1 MSRFVTNEKALQLKN
16 HTLFTTLDFIC
27 DAPKLDRAVAEEI
40 RALSVAYTEGILQA
54 VKGYFNGDWIEFARW
69 LGFSAEHIEV
79 IDWFSC
85 FTSPASYMR
94 VDIAGEIDNPRMVEL
109 NAGPNVGGL
118 AYSVAHRICRP
129 GGNTDPLYQWAAW
142 LHQLVQAQQ
151 THSRPFVAVVEE
163 SRVLPQITP
172 VATLMVA
179 ELQRWGIDAELVSH
193 RDLILQEQ
201 GLFLA
206 GKQVTH
212 LYCLFDLV
220 DVVNAP
226 EEYQPLCQA
235 LQKQQVILPAGFEG
249 RLIGNKLCMTLVH
262 DERFRP
268 FFNEALYE
276 KLQAFIPY
284 TWRFDEVKLDS
295 LRQQREEWIV
305 KPAHGYGGNDILC
318 GWELEQETWER
329 QLTAIL
335 AQKLPYVVQ
344 RRVPIASYSVTAFSV
359 AQQEEYAMQAKC
371 LLGVYI
377 MNNELG
383 GGWWRAGRPERSDI
397 INTSQGALAGNVML
411 RGASV

>member
-1 MSRFVTNEKALQLKN
+1 MSHFVTNEKALQLKN

-27 DAPKLDRAVAEEI
+27 DAPKLNRAIAEEI
-40 RALSVAYTEGILQA
+40 RLLSVAYIQGIQQA
-54 VKGYFNGDWIEFARW
+54 VKEYFHGDWVEFARW
-69 LGFSAEHIEV
+69 LGFSAEHIDV
-79 IDWFSC
+79 ITQFSC
-85 FTSPASYMR
+85 FTAPSSYMR
-94 VDIAGEIDNPRMVEL
+94 VDIAGEIDHPRMVEL

-118 AYSVAHRICRP
+118 AYSIAHRICHP

-142 LHQLVQAQQ
+142 LHQLLHTPVG
-151 THSRPFVAVVEE
+151 SRPFVAVVEDGG
-163 SRVLPQITP
+163 VLPQITP

-179 ELQRWGIDAELVSH
+179 ELQRWGIDAALVSH

-201 GLFLA
+201 GLFLDE
-206 GKQVTH
+206 KQVTH

-235 LQKQQVILPAGFEG
+235 LEKRLVVFPAGFEG

-268 FFNEALYE
+268 FFDEQLYE

-284 TWRFDEVKLDS
+284 TWRLDDMKLES
-295 LRQQREEWIV
+295 LRKQREEWIV

-318 GWELEQETWER
+318 GWELDQDTWER
-329 QLTAIL
+329 QLSAIL
-335 AQKLPYVVQ
+335 AQNLPYVIQ
-344 RRVPIASYSVTAFSV
+344 RRVPIANYSVTAFSV
-359 AQQEEYAMQAKC
+359 EKQEEYVMQGKC
-371 LLGVYI
+371 LLGIYI

-383 GGWWRAGRPERSDI
+383 GGWWRVGFPERSDI
-397 INTSQGALAGNVML
+397 INTSQGALAGNMML
-411 RGASV
+411 QDDPI